1 MLPDIKIRNETNH
14 DYSQKISILDNCFG
28 PSRLNRTV
36 YMYRQSLPIR
46 ELSLISCFNDN
57 PTKVVGTISFYR
69 VLIKKTDCLLL
80 GPLAVDKKYQG
91 KGFGKKLIEI
101 GLEKAKS
108 NNEKICFVS
117 GEYSYY
123 KEFGFDKINNKN
135 LNISIPGPLS
145 YDGLLICELA
155 NHSVSLLQ
163 NNSELLPLIN

>member
-1 MLPDIKIRNETNH
+1 MLANIKIRNETKF
-14 DYSQKISILDNCFG
+14 DYNQKIRILDNCFG
-28 PSRLNRTV
+28 LSRLDRTV
-36 YMYRQSLPIR
+36 YMYRKSLPIR
-46 ELSLISCFNDN
+46 QLSLISCFNDN

-69 VLIKKTDCLLL
+69 VFIKKIDCLLL

-145 YDGLLICELA
+145 YDSLLICELE
-155 NHSVSLLQ
+155 NHSVSLLK

>member
-14 DYSQKISILDNCFG
+14 DYSQKKSILDNCFG

-36 YMYRQSLPIR
+36 YMYRQSLPIK

-69 VLIKKTDCLLL
+69 VLIEKIDCLLL

-123 KEFGFDKINNKN
+123 KEFGFDTINNKN